1 MKNEINT
8 VGYVYLIVFVS
19 LIIVLIATI
28 NMSSCF
34 RFRKNQEKQSF
45 VIHQIGEI
53 RKTEKHTCITIFE
66 EFEPG
71 LKGLESFEELTV
83 VYWFNRND
91 VPEKRSI
98 LQVHPQGN
106 PENPIRGVF
115 ATHSPRRPNLIAI
128 SRCKILSINK
138 NVIEIDEIDA
148 YDRTPVI
155 DLKN

>member
-19 LIIVLIATI
+19 LIMVLTGSIY
-28 NMSSCF
+28 MSSCF
-34 RFRKNQEKQSF
+34 RLSKNKEQKGF
-45 VIHQIGEI
+45 VIHPIGEI
-53 RKTEKHTCITIFE
+53 RKTEKHTRITIFK

-71 LKGLESFEELTV
+71 LEGLESFGELTV
-83 VYWFNRND
+83 VYWFDRND

-106 PENPIRGVF
+106 PENPVRGVF
-115 ATHSPRRPNLIAI
+115 ATHSPVRPNLIAI
-128 SRCKILSINK
+128 SRCKILSIDE